1 MGRVSYLLW
10 SFRVKCDKNDGNI
23 NDSDICENDCGIS
36 KSIDDNV
43 DIDEIVMMK

>member
-1 MGRVSYLLW
+1 MGRVSYLLCH
-10 SFRVKCDKNDGNI
+10 FRVKCDKNDGDI
-23 NDSDICENDCGIS
+23 DDSDIGENDCGIN